1 MATIL
6 HVCTSC
12 RPAENPG
19 DDPGDTAARPG
30 QDMLAWLSAAIP
42 ADAQISLHGANCLS
56 VCKRPCTIAVS
67 APGKWSYVIGNLEPA
82 RDGAALLDYLAQY
95 AAAADGVTPLRQRP
109 APIRAG
115 IIARLPP
122 APAQQG

>member
-1 MATIL
+1 MATTL

-12 RPAENPG
+12 RPADHP
-19 DDPGDTAARPG
+19 DDTVARPG
-30 QDMLAWLSAAIP
+30 QDMLAWLRASLP
-42 ADAQISLHGANCLS
+42 ATTQISLHGANCLS

-95 AAAADGVTPLRQRP
+95 AVAADGVTPLRQRP
-109 APIRAG
+109 AAIRAG
-115 IIARLPP
+115 IIARMPP
-122 APAQQG
+122 NPSSQG